1 MKTITNWRQALID
14 ATFDP
19 AVGIAHSVLS
29 GTADFRLHVAVLK
42 TDKRVAAHVH
52 FDGDELYIIQ
62 TGSGLLY
69 TGFIDAR
76 QTVNWDTPIPVK
88 EGDTFVIAPG
98 EVHQLHNTGSADLS
112 LVFGCPDTHLAADRL
127 IVPDYSFA

>member
-1 MKTITNWRQALID
+1 MSYCCWLNRNRTQCS
-14 ATFDP
+14 
-19 AVGIAHSVLS
+19 VGNCRLS
-29 GTADFRLHVAVLK
+29 LACCGFK

-69 TGFIDAR
+69 TRFIDAR

-98 EVHQLHNTGSADLS
+98 EVHQLYNTGSE
-112 LVFGCPDTHLAADRL
+112 T
-127 IVPDYSFA
+127 